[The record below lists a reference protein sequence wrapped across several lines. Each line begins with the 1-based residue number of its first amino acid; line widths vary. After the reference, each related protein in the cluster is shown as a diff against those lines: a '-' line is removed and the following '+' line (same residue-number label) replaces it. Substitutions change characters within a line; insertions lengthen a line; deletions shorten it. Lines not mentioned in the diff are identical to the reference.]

1 MDRIQLPQGY
11 RIPTK
16 RPFTFTQSPQRKAE
30 TTLDLPT
37 GFKSGTPE
45 SVAMSNPE
53 INSCYVN

>member
-16 RPFTFTQSPQRKAE
+16 RPFAFTQSPQGKAE

-45 SVAMSNPE
+45 LVAM
-53 INSCYVN
+53 